1 MGTARRKFTKQYKA
15 DAVQLYQDSG
25 LTMGQV
31 AQQLGIGE
39 STLQSWVKNVKDEGD
54 VAAGETPL
62 TQAEKKRIRDLEAE
76 LRRVNMENAFLKK
89 AYQLRVE
96 TGGLAVLV
104 PQLPVLPRRTSRAS
118 ACRPPGQPGP

>member
-1 MGTARRKFTKQYKA
+1 MGAARRKLTKQYKA

-54 VAAGETPL
+54 VAAGEMPL
-62 TQAEKKRIRDLEAE
+62 TEAEKKRIRDLEAE

-89 AYQLRVE
+89 RVRISRVKISE
-96 TGGLAVLV
+96 VL
-104 PQLPVLPRRTSRAS
+104 LHPRY
-118 ACRPPGQPGP
+118 GDGE

>member
-1 MGTARRKFTKQYKA
+1 MGTARRKFTRQYKA
-15 DAVQLYQDSG
+15 DAVQLYQDAG

-31 AQQLGIGE
+31 ARQLGIGE

-89 AYQLRVE
+89 ASAYF
-96 TGGLAVLV
+96 
-104 PQLPVLPRRTSRAS
+104 AS
-118 ACRPPGQPGP
+118 QNL

>member
-1 MGTARRKFTKQYKA
+1 MPFATLDGIKTHYVKQG
-15 DAVQLYQDSG
+15 SG
-25 LTMGQV
+25 PFLLMMAPRGF
-31 AQQLGIGE
+31 E

-89 AYQLRVE
+89 ASAYF
-96 TGGLAVLV
+96 
-104 PQLPVLPRRTSRAS
+104 AS
-118 ACRPPGQPGP
+118 QNL

>member
-1 MGTARRKFTKQYKA
+1 MENAQYKA

-54 VAAGETPL
+54 VGAGETPL

-89 AYQLRVE
+89 RARISRVKISE
-96 TGGLAVLV
+96 VLLH
-104 PQLPVLPRRTSRAS
+104 P
-118 ACRPPGQPGP
+118 

>member
-1 MGTARRKFTKQYKA
+1 
-15 DAVQLYQDSG
+15 
-25 LTMGQV
+25 MGQV

-89 AYQLRVE
+89 
-96 TGGLAVLV
+96 GV
-104 PQLPVLPRRTSRAS
+104 PRTLEA
-118 ACRPPGQPGP
+118 A

>member
-1 MGTARRKFTKQYKA
+1 MGEARRKFTRQYKA

-62 TQAEKKRIRDLEAE
+62 THSNSRRSPAAMMRR
-76 LRRVNMENAFLKK
+76 LRTHTAFGSSVVSGYRAALL
-89 AYQLRVE
+89 AAGSVADITSSRSSGWACGNLLAQLCWSE
-96 TGGLAVLV
+96 
-104 PQLPVLPRRTSRAS
+104 P
-118 ACRPPGQPGP
+118 

>member
-1 MGTARRKFTKQYKA
+1 MGTARRKFTRQYKA

-62 TQAEKKRIRDLEAE
+62 TQQGLGQS
-76 LRRVNMENAFLKK
+76 RRAGFL
-89 AYQLRVE
+89 
-96 TGGLAVLV
+96 
-104 PQLPVLPRRTSRAS
+104 LPVTV
-118 ACRPPGQPGP
+118 

>member
-54 VAAGETPL
+54 VAAGEMPL

-89 AYQLRVE
+89 ASAYF
-96 TGGLAVLV
+96 
-104 PQLPVLPRRTSRAS
+104 AS
-118 ACRPPGQPGP
+118 QNL

>member
-54 VAAGETPL
+54 VSGRRDAVDPGGE
-62 TQAEKKRIRDLEAE
+62 EAH
-76 LRRVNMENAFLKK
+76 
-89 AYQLRVE
+89 
-96 TGGLAVLV
+96 
-104 PQLPVLPRRTSRAS
+104 P
-118 ACRPPGQPGP
+118 

>member
-1 MGTARRKFTKQYKA
+1 MATARRKFTKQYKA

-76 LRRVNMENAFLKK
+76 LRRVNMENAFLKLVFPS
-89 AYQLRVE
+89 Y
-96 TGGLAVLV
+96 AVAASLV
-104 PQLPVLPRRTSRAS
+104 TVPWMFFGELS
-118 ACRPPGQPGP
+118 